1 MQLLRERDVPNNEH
15 DRVFR
20 YSRINVS
27 IAYAAFFGGTIA
39 LFAMGV
45 RKRVVVLSLF
55 ALVIAALLYLT
66 KRFLVARFRPSN
78 WLVRATESGIYV
90 KFRSYLNYHFSAD
103 DLTVAFIPYR
113 EITAARVARET
124 VEKLDLALRLEGSR
138 INRPSSYQQRKT
150 AELELSCD
158 TTTLAAALLDE
169 GARPG
174 PREKRWYGSTSMRA
188 NHQPV
193 LLEHATRLRIVWE
206 CVPRIAKFLAA
217 LSSHVRVEASVK
229 RDWSHEAIQELDR
242 PALERRIAELARSG
256 KMREARLQT
265 RLHFA
270 YDSDQTRQFIE
281 RLLQQPDEPAAPRRE
296 TA

>member
-1 MQLLRERDVPNNEH
+1 MQLLRERDVPANEH

-20 YSRINVS
+20 YSRLYAS
-27 IAYAAFFGGTIA
+27 IAYALLFGGTIV
-39 LFAMGV
+39 LFAVSV
-45 RKRVVVLSLF
+45 RGRFVPLGLLAVVF
-55 ALVIAALLYLT
+55 AALVSLS

-78 WLVRATESGIYV
+78 WLVRATESGVYV

-113 EITAARVARET
+113 EITAARVARES
-124 VEKLDLALRLEGSR
+124 VEKLDLAMRLDGSR
-138 INRPSSYQQRKT
+138 RNRVSSYQQRKT

-158 TTTLAAALLDE
+158 TTALTAAILEE

-174 PREKRWYGSTSMRA
+174 PREKRWYGSTSTRA

-193 LLEHATRLRIVWE
+193 MVENATRLRIVWE
-206 CVPRIAKFLAA
+206 CVPRIAKFFAG
-217 LSSHVRVEASVK
+217 LSSHVKVEASV
-229 RDWSHEAIQELDR
+229 RRGWSHEAIQELDR
-242 PALERRIAELARSG
+242 PALERRIAELARAG

-270 YDSDQTRQFIE
+270 YDSDETRQFIE
-281 RLLQQPDEPAAPRRE
+281 RLLRQPDEAAAPRRE